1 MLKARGKTSHLGKTA
16 RRTEKLL
23 LQRTPFERDAGCRGN
38 RAVLAPCPEAGG
50 QALLA
55 VLPAKFGVY
64 PGQGG
69 LRENWSIKL
78 LNMYVHHKLPKLRAK
93 SLWGARASIRPQ
105 RRSLPLVNTIINS
118 SAPPQKFLPT
128 SRALSETMNTTP
140 QALNYADTHFAI
152 STMPEHT
159 KSFNRKTCKSFCGS
173 RPSDIKILQPL
184 SLFTHI
190 HPTENLSAYRFP
202 LG

>member
-1 MLKARGKTSHLGKTA
+1 VRCWLPVLRLVD
-16 RRTEKLL
+16 RRW
-23 LQRTPFERDAGCRGN
+23 
-38 RAVLAPCPEAGG
+38 
-50 QALLA
+50 LA

-64 PGQGG
+64 PGQVG

-78 LNMYVHHKLPKLRAK
+78 LNMYVHHKLQKLRAK
-93 SLWGARASIRPQ
+93 SLWIRPQ

-118 SAPPQKFLPT
+118 SAPPQKFLQT
-128 SRALSETMNTTP
+128 CRALSETMNTTP
-140 QALNYADTHFAI
+140 QALNYAQNHFAI

-173 RPSDIKILQPL
+173 RPSDIKVLQPL